1 MKSYIKNFFKDGPKE
16 DNHWEY
22 NAKGLKLHET
32 LEQQTQRVHIQYT
45 IGKNFM
51 EQAKPMLAWMYF
63 DYLKTHNYLMID
75 NKFTEFLTDLFNN
88 IIHIED
94 TEGHRISFY
103 LSNNWRQSTIN
114 SKSEISIKVQ
124 ETIKA
129 DVYGRFVNTLNMW
142 YNFFYAELA
151 CMIRDDYSE
160 DDLLKTFLYWMI
172 LLKKS
177 IMLNIYTLASE
188 RDVPLERDV
197 DNWVNEEICNGMYQ
211 EVKKSSSTE
220 HNWEELLT
228 NLLTDLSGQS
238 YWK

>member
-1 MKSYIKNFFKDGPKE
+1 MRSYIKNFFKDGPKE
-16 DNHWEY
+16 EGHWEY
-22 NAKGLKLHET
+22 NNKGLKLHET
-32 LEQQTQRVHIQYT
+32 LEQQEKRTHTQYN
-45 IGKNFM
+45 IGHYFLD
-51 EQAKPMLAWMYF
+51 QAKPMLAWMYF
-63 DYLKTHNYLMID
+63 DYLKTHEYQILD

-88 IIHIED
+88 IIRIED

-103 LSNNWRQSTIN
+103 LSDSWRQSTIN
-114 SKSEISIKVQ
+114 SKSELSIKVQ

-151 CMIRDDYSE
+151 CMIRADYSE
-160 DDLLKTFLYWMI
+160 DDILKTFLYWVL

-188 RDVPLERDV
+188 REVPLERDV
-197 DNWVNEEICNGMYQ
+197 DNWVNEKVCNGMYLGL
-211 EVKKSSSTE
+211 KDSASADHS
-220 HNWEELLT
+220 WEELLT
-228 NLLTDLSGQS
+228 NLLVDLSDQS